1 VRLLRLELRNYRNY
15 RNLDLD
21 LGGQLNLFLG
31 ANGQGKTNLLES
43 IALLALSAS
52 PRTRREIEQ
61 IGPLAPEARV
71 TGRVEG
77 GGRRHEVRIDLRE
90 EAGRGRKRIAV
101 DELPR
106 RAFDLPGIAPA
117 VLFWPEDLNLVKA
130 GPEHRRRF
138 LNQMLVQVEPGHARL
153 ISRYARILEQR
164 NHLLKQIAAGETG
177 IGTLDAWDEELVSAG
192 GAVTDEVPGEAGV
205 PRVGVPQRFDS
216 WADYQSRIEVMV
228 DGIEAGRFDADGA
241 IVSTPT
247 GSTGYALSLGGPILH
262 PEVRALTYLPLNPH
276 SLFNRAVVLPETVR
290 LTVRLPD
297 ASGMLTCDGQRTT
310 PLDPGAEVEIA
321 APHGVDLVR
330 FGGDQNFFSL
340 LRQKI
345 RWGLPLI
352 DGIP

>member
-1 VRLLRLELRNYRNY
+1 MADAVGIVCHPRIDIGQGPVVEARMNLEKHGFNVWTYCSTAEERPGALNANLDGTRLIVSIGGDGTLLWTAEQAAPAGIPVLGVNAGRLGFLTEVRLPDAGAA
-15 RNLDLD
+15 LDRWAAGDFVL
-21 LGGQLNLFLG
+21 Q
-31 ANGQGKTNLLES
+31 
-43 IALLALSAS
+43 
-52 PRTRREIEQ
+52 RRAM
-61 IGPLAPEARV
+61 LEAR
-71 TGRVEG
+71 
-77 GGRRHEVRIDLRE
+77 LRDQVYV
-90 EAGRGRKRIAV
+90 A
-101 DELPR
+101 
-106 RAFDLPGIAPA
+106 
-117 VLFWPEDLNLVKA
+117 LNDVVVHKGA
-130 GPEHRRRF
+130 EF
-138 LNQMLVQVEPGHARL
+138 NL
-153 ISRYARILEQR
+153 I
-164 NHLLKQIAAGETG
+164 
-177 IGTLDAWDEELVSAG
+177 
-192 GAVTDEVPGEAGV
+192 
-205 PRVGVPQRFDS
+205 
-216 WADYQSRIEVMV
+216 RIEVMV